1 MSNLKESD
9 MINSCAK
16 KINKI
21 VKICQQLGR
30 GLRLKKCIQKKRL
43 ELCKT
48 FQGPKIAIFMVEI
61 MTAKSEKQTLEC
73 DRE

>member
-1 MSNLKESD
+1 MSNLKESG

-16 KINKI
+16 KKKI
-21 VKICQQLGR
+21 AKICQQLGR

-48 FQGPKIAIFMVEI
+48 FQALKIAIFMVEI